1 MSEGDF
7 ASAAML
13 RLIQLGLQRQG
24 IAVSALRPPRGAHV
38 PLAVKRA
45 LVDQLLRDHG
55 PQVLLCIGQAVHD
68 ARDEPALVALAM
80 AREPLDLIARWQRL
94 ERFVHS
100 RHRVF
105 IEQSGDGSVLL
116 RHGSLDT
123 ERPPSAAEDL
133 LVFGVLVALVERV
146 GTDGS
151 QARFAGDSRWR
162 WQHGCWI
169 ERAVPQDVSRWA
181 LSWNRGVHRPVA
193 PWAADDDWVGAAHR
207 VLCADPGR
215 HWTLRTLARD
225 MNTSPRSLQRQLGV
239 GRSSFSALLLETR
252 LALSAK
258 LLAQSQQSP
267 AEIGYVCGFSDQ
279 AHFTR
284 RFKEHSALTPGT
296 FRAQFSVLR

>member
-13 RLIQLGLQRQG
+13 RLIHLGLQRQG

-38 PLAVKRA
+38 PLADKRA
-45 LVDQLLRDHG
+45 LVDQLLGDHG
-55 PQVLLCIGQAVHD
+55 ARALLCIGQAVHD

-116 RHGSLDT
+116 RHVSLDT

-133 LVFGVLVALVERV
+133 LVFGVLVALVERS
-146 GTDGS
+146 GIDGL
-151 QARFAGDSRWR
+151 QTRFAGDSRWR
-162 WQHGCWI
+162 WQHGRWI
-169 ERAVPQDVSRWA
+169 EGAVPQDVSRWA
-181 LSWNRGVHRPVA
+181 LSWSPGVHRPVA
-193 PWAADDDWVGAAHR
+193 PLAADGDWVGAAHR
-207 VLCADPGR
+207 VLCTDPGR
-215 HWTLRTLARD
+215 SWTLPTLARD
-225 MNTSPRSLQRQLGV
+225 MNTSSRSLQRRLGA
-239 GRSSFSALLLETR
+239 GGSGFSGLLLEVR
-252 LALSAK
+252 LAQSAK
-258 LLAQSQQSP
+258 LLADSQQSP

-284 RFKEHSALTPGT
+284 RFKGHSALTPGQ
-296 FRAQFSVLR
+296 FRAQFAVLR